1 MAKLTRRGAANVTT
15 DLDKIATLFQNR
27 AAAVGVPVK
36 IAHDF
41 AYRCDLL
48 ADHIE
53 KFAAQQAA
61 AEGDED
67 EESAAGKKAAIDETG
82 TSVEPDPGNQ
92 GFDANEIGDEKAGP
106 LDIITPPDE
115 PWMAG
120 EFTQQ
125 EFVALRLKQQSG
137 ELAAN
142 AAAGKADTKLASSL
156 EASIAK
162 LAKLAALGTMTDTQ
176 AEAAVKKLLELE
188 NALTEVE
195 TEIETLASAALAK
208 QKGLE
213 AEHKKVLTMLKDN
226 LPQTIVGQKAVILK
240 VRTAILK
247 YTKSPERKRPGF
259 EQMRSTDVESIK
271 EKGGDMFGRIEREI
285 SKEIADKVALI
296 ADTVWEELTH
306 IQPVVRGLKY
316 EVEHAPKTASARS
329 AGVLDIIL
337 KFRTYIGDKI
347 GQMMSLFKL
356 GTGAID
362 GAADSLIRSLGE
374 AEKALS
380 KTASA
385 KGKHAEEEEEE
396 VVEETPKKGGKKAG
410 SQYDLFSR

>member
-1 MAKLTRRGAANVTT
+1 M
-15 DLDKIATLFQNR
+15 
-27 AAAVGVPVK
+27 
-36 IAHDF
+36 
-41 AYRCDLL
+41 
-48 ADHIE
+48 
-53 KFAAQQAA
+53 
-61 AEGDED
+61 
-67 EESAAGKKAAIDETG
+67 
-82 TSVEPDPGNQ
+82 
-92 GFDANEIGDEKAGP
+92 
-106 LDIITPPDE
+106 
-115 PWMAG
+115 
-120 EFTQQ
+120 
-125 EFVALRLKQQSG
+125 
-137 ELAAN
+137 
-142 AAAGKADTKLASSL
+142 
-156 EASIAK
+156 
-162 LAKLAALGTMTDTQ
+162 
-176 AEAAVKKLLELE
+176 KKLLELE